1 MQLWIADGVEQIGL
15 CEQAGFDVALP
26 QDPSLAW
33 QQRLD
38 LGDAWQADA
47 FVQRH
52 LRDASRVHE
61 LRGLLARQTLPIHR
75 LSDEQVL
82 QQVANELRFGTLRAD
97 RYAWRA
103 QVPTRSVA
111 AATAKVVAPL
121 AKPAA
126 VPERVEAVE
135 PEPVAALAPAAAPA
149 PVEAPQAAPADD
161 VAQVQEALASMLEQA
176 AQQATP
182 LCEVCEQV
190 KAQQVAAA
198 ASAEQARVEAV
209 QDAQA
214 GVLEQAAENGT
225 PFCEI
230 CERGA

>member
-15 CEQAGFDVALP
+15 CEQAGFDVTLP
-26 QDPSLAW
+26 SDPTLAW

-52 LRDASRVHE
+52 LREASRVHE

-97 RYAWRA
+97 RYTWRER
-103 QVPTRSVA
+103 VPTRSVA
-111 AATAKVVAPL
+111 AATVKVVAPL
-121 AKPAA
+121 AKPAP

-135 PEPVAALAPAAAPA
+135 PEPIATVAPAETPV
-149 PVEAPQAAPADD
+149 PVEAPVAAPADD
-161 VAQVQEALASMLEQA
+161 VAQVQEALASMLEKA
-176 AQQATP
+176 AQEATP
-182 LCEVCEQV
+182 FCEVCEQV

-198 ASAEQARVEAV
+198 TSAEQARVEAV